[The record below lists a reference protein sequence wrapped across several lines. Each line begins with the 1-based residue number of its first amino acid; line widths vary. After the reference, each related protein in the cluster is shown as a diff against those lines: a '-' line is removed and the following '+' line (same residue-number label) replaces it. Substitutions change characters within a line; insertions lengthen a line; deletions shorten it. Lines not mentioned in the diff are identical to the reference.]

1 MHSNTKHISPNSF
14 FRIAAWVYTLFLIG
28 ISIYPLPDLH
38 WAHGSDK
45 TVHFFM
51 YFILFALWHKPA
63 AGYGGWRLAVVLI
76 LLGIAIEVLQAV
88 LPLHRTGDGWDA
100 TANAL
105 GVLTALYVCRG

>member
-1 MHSNTKHISPNSF
+1 MHSSIKHISPNNLL
-14 FRIAAWVYTLFLIG
+14 RIAAWAYTLFLIG

-51 YFILFALWHKPA
+51 YFFLFVLWKQA
-63 AGYGGWRLAVVLI
+63 VESGTWRLAAALI
-76 LLGIAIEVLQAV
+76 LLGIMVEVLQAV
-88 LPLHRTGDGWDA
+88 LPLNRTGDVWDA